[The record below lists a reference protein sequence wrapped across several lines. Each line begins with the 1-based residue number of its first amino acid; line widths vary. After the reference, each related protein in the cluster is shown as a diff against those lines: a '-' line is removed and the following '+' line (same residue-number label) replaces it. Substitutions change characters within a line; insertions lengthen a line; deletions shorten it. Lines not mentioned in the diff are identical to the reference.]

1 MFTTQHYK
9 AIASIIATL
18 QIPKKHKLTLIK
30 NLITFFKSD
39 NKNFKDNNFKKACG
53 GE

>member
-1 MFTTQHYK
+1 MFTTRHYK

-18 QIPKKHKLTLIK
+18 QIPKKHKLKLINNFVTL
-30 NLITFFKSD
+30 FKGD